1 MLGQCFLF
9 SVLAGFIL
17 GLFFTVTVPFELR
30 RMAEA
35 RGWPSQRGIITK
47 SIASR
52 KISLLQRPYWAADIC
67 GRYKDSRVGFCVS
80 RVRYGEFRFGD
91 GEAATLAA
99 VAKYPVGEEV
109 AVYYSPYDP
118 TTTILEPHASPST
131 MVITFAAG
139 IGLAFLP
146 VLLFVL
152 RRALAP

>member
-1 MLGQCFLF
+1 MIGQCLGFA
-9 SVLAGFIL
+9 VLTGFIL

-35 RGWPSQRGIITK
+35 RGWPSQKGIITK

-52 KISLLQRPYWAADIC
+52 KISLLQRPYWAAEIC
-67 GRYKDSRVGFCVS
+67 GLYKDNGVGFCVS
-80 RVRYGEFRFGD
+80 QVRYGEFRFGE
-91 GEAATLAA
+91 GEAASLAV
-99 VAKYPVGEEV
+99 VAKYPVGEDV
-109 AVYYSPYDP
+109 DVYYSPYEP

-131 MVITFAAG
+131 MVNTFALG
-139 IGLAFLP
+139 IGLVFLP